1 MNEMMPS
8 EVLDGTRPGSHARD
22 LILLPAYSGDGLAVG
37 EIGRVC
43 VTIWRKQSNRER
55 FERQRAALAN
65 LVERHPGEAGF
76 MCVVE
81 KSSEPPDDEY
91 VRRGSATM
99 ITDHGAKL
107 AGVSV
112 VSEGTGFR
120 VAVARSLMSGMMF
133 LMRNPAPIRIFDSV
147 PTGSN
152 WLALHAFTGPVA
164 QFVADVEALRQHLD
178 TLV

>member
-1 MNEMMPS
+1 MDEMMPS
-8 EVLDGTRPGSHARD
+8 DVFGGTRPQSNVRD
-22 LILLPAYSGDGLAVG
+22 TVLLPAYSGDGLVIG

-43 VTIWRKQSNRER
+43 VTIWRKKSTRER
-55 FERQRAALAN
+55 FERQRAALAD
-65 LVERHPGEAGF
+65 LVDRHPGEAGF

-81 KSSEPPDDEY
+81 KSSEPPEDEY

-107 AGVSV
+107 SGISV

-133 LMRNPAPIRIFDSV
+133 LMRNPAPIRIFESV

-164 QFVADVEALRQHLD
+164 QFIANVEALRQHLD
-178 TLV
+178 ILK

>member
-1 MNEMMPS
+1 MPS
-8 EVLDGTRPGSHARD
+8 DVFGTTQPLGGGHASV
-22 LILLPAYSGDGLAVG
+22 LLPTYSGDGLVVG

-43 VTIWRKQSNRER
+43 VAIWRKQSNRER

-65 LVERHPGEAGF
+65 LVDRHPGEAAF

-91 VRRGSATM
+91 VRRASASM

-107 AGVSV
+107 AGISV

-120 VAVARSLMSGMMF
+120 VAVARSLMSGMVF
-133 LMRNPAPIRIFDSV
+133 LMRNPAPIRIFESV
-147 PTGSN
+147 STGSN

-164 QFVADVEALRQHLD
+164 QFVARVEALRHHLD